1 MDPKAAPP
9 PSSLTVRSVSVDVA
23 KPFPAAGAA
32 AATPT
37 KAAAAAAAGV
47 SKSAVDSVV
56 GVAVSSVAILAALLA
71 VYVRRPVDAA
81 AGAAVR
87 TFHIAVVSLASRP
100 PDTPAS

>member
-1 MDPKAAPP
+1 MTRARLNIFIEPEHAKRLDQIAAH
-9 PSSLTVRSVSVDVA
+9 
-23 KPFPAAGAA
+23 K
-32 AATPT
+32 
-37 KAAAAAAAGV
+37 GV
-47 SKSAVDSVV
+47 SKSAVYSFV

>member
-1 MDPKAAPP
+1 MDPKAAAP
-9 PSSLTVRSVSVDVA
+9 PSSLTVRSVVVDVS
-23 KPFPAAGAA
+23 KPHPGPA

-37 KAAAAAAAGV
+37 KAAAAAAGV
-47 SKSAVDSVV
+47 SKSAVYSFV
-56 GVAVSSVAILAALLA
+56 GIAVSSVAILAALLA

-100 PDTPAS
+100 PDTPVS

>member
-1 MDPKAAPP
+1 MDPKSAPP
-9 PSSLTVRSVSVDVA
+9 PSSLTVRSVVVDVS
-23 KPFPAAGAA
+23 KPHPGPA

-47 SKSAVDSVV
+47 SKSAVYSFV